1 MGLDMYLEARNYIGY
16 SKNPKVLE
24 LKSMMRDIFPETSEF
39 EDDQFSYAT
48 VEVGYW
54 RKANS
59 IHKWFVN
66 NVQNGKDDCGDY
78 HVNSGDLV
86 KLRDICIE
94 VLNDRS
100 LASELLPTQP
110 GFFFG
115 SLDYDDDYYFQQINS
130 TIEILNRALEF
141 TEKGWSIYYSSS
153 W

>member
-1 MGLDMYLEARNYIGY
+1 MGLDMYLEART
-16 SKNPKVLE
+16 
-24 LKSMMRDIFPETSEF
+24 LKSKIQDIFPVTGEF

-54 RKANS
+54 RKANN

-66 NVQNGKDDCGDY
+66 NVQSGKDDCGNY
-78 HVNSGDLV
+78 CVNSDDLI

-94 VLNDRS
+94 TLNNKH
-100 LASELLPTQP
+100 LASELLPTQS

-115 SLDYDDDYYFQQINS
+115 RLDYDDYYFEQINS